1 MIKLDEEYSDYTD
14 MTDEN
19 FPGGKA
25 VNASSSETPD
35 GTPILASLINDIMGA
50 RQAIYKEAYGSL
62 SGVSGNPDNVSASD
76 ILNAIKYLINTPDT
90 NHAALRGENAHGAKV
105 AAEPGQLIAR
115 SDTGTAQVTD
125 PVEDEDIV
133 NLNYLTEYVEDEKA
147 VLKSNMFGNGSA
159 TVDNSTGLIS
169 VTLTNYPDVTD
180 LEEGARFRIV
190 FTNDASYDGSYTM
203 SVNGGTAKAVT
214 VGNVAA
220 GIGWAQSGKSYEMM
234 YTGDTSASYDCLS
247 PKEWYLYKSFSGST
261 TITLPTNWN
270 ELILYV
276 GYSKGSLSYTTMH
289 HLINSSSTF
298 KSTNTFWVGANANV
312 SSRIVVNTTA
322 NTIAIA
328 EAYIDNSYILPYT
341 NNLLYIR

>member
-1 MIKLDEEYSDYTD
+1 MIKLDENYSDYTD

-105 AAEPGQLIAR
+105 AAEPGRLIAR

-133 NLNYLTEYVEDEKA
+133 NLNYLTEYVDDEKA

-247 PKEWYLYKSFSGST
+247 SDIVTQGSNSNGYWIKYSNGLIIQYNATSSGNAST
-261 TITLPTNWN
+261 KTFPIAFTSVPTITVSQNYF
-270 ELILYV
+270 ESGVYGVI
-276 GYSKGSLSYTTMH
+276 
-289 HLINSSSTF
+289 IEISSVTKTTF
-298 KSTNTFWVGANANV
+298 KSRGK
-312 SSRIVVNTTA
+312 
-322 NTIAIA
+322 IAGGS
-328 EAYIDNSYILPYT
+328 EAYVSRNFMWQAVGY
-341 NNLLYIR
+341 